1 MRDRPILFAGIIGCE
16 KAIVCSIANLLQA
29 LSDNFTE
36 SLFIANLVNQLM

>member
-1 MRDRPILFAGIIGCE
+1 MRDRPILLARIVGRE
-16 KAIVCSIANLLQA
+16 KAVMCSIANLLQA